1 MPDTK
6 QLRNRIRSVN
16 STLHLTH
23 AMELVA
29 ASKIKKA
36 SERMTGSNEYAC
48 AAAEAMAVL
57 AACPACEKS
66 PYLRSGMSGETRLM
80 VIAGDRGMAGGYN
93 ANIYRLAR
101 EYPDAKIIPVGKRA
115 YERFGGDA
123 FYGAEAF
130 STANARKIAEKL
142 CGDFL
147 EGAFG
152 RFGILYTRY
161 ISMMQQEASV
171 RWILPLDKRE
181 ARSSGKDIV
190 FEPDEVYVMSS
201 LVPEY
206 VTGMIMASVRESF
219 ASEVAARRM
228 AMDSAGK
235 NARQMIDDLTI
246 KYNRARQGAIT
257 QEITEIVAGSGS

>member
-36 SERMTGSNEYAC
+36 SEKMAGSSQYAH
-48 AAAEAMAVL
+48 AAEDALQVL
-57 AACPACEKS
+57 ASCPACDKS
-66 PYLRSGMSGETRLM
+66 PYLTKNNSDEVRLM

-115 YERFGGDA
+115 FDHFGGDE
-123 FYGAEAF
+123 FFGAEAF
-130 STANARKIAEKL
+130 TASDAKKIAGKL
-142 CGDFL
+142 CSDYLAGS
-147 EGAFG
+147 FG
-152 RFGILYTRY
+152 RFGILYTKY
-161 ISMMQQEASV
+161 ISMMQQDASV
-171 RWILPLDKRE
+171 RWVLPLEKPADHP
-181 ARSSGKDIV
+181 GTDMI
-190 FEPDEVYVMSS
+190 FEPDENHVMSAV
-201 LVPEY
+201 VPEY
-206 VTGMIMASVRESF
+206 VTGMIMAAVRESF

-235 NARQMIDDLTI
+235 NAKQMIDDLQL

>member
-36 SERMTGSNEYAC
+36 LERMSGSNEYAR
-48 AAAEAMAVL
+48 AAAEATAIL

-66 PYLRSGMSGETRLM
+66 PYLRSGASDEIRLL

-115 YERFGGDA
+115 FERFGGEA

-130 STANARKIAEKL
+130 ATADARKIAEEL
-142 CGDFL
+142 CRDFL

-161 ISMMQQEASV
+161 VSMMQQDASV
-171 RWILPLDKRE
+171 RWILPLDQSADK
-181 ARSSGKDIV
+181 SGKDIV
-190 FEPDEVYVMSS
+190 FEPDEAYVMSS

-235 NARQMIDDLTI
+235 NARQMIDDLKI

>member
-36 SERMTGSNEYAC
+36 SERMAGSNEYAR
-48 AAAEAMAVL
+48 AAQEAMDIL
-57 AACPACEKS
+57 SACPACEKS
-66 PYLRSGMSGETRLM
+66 PYLRKNGTGETRLM

-115 YERFGGDA
+115 FDHFGGDA

-130 STANARKIAEKL
+130 SSGDAAAVAAALCADFIA
-142 CGDFL
+142 GRFD
-147 EGAFG
+147 

-161 ISMMQQEASV
+161 VSMMQQDAAV
-171 RWILPLDKRE
+171 RWVLPLE
-181 ARSSGKDIV
+181 RSGSESKADIV
-190 FEPDEVYVMSS
+190 FEPDENTVMSAA
-201 LVPEY
+201 VPEY

-235 NARQMIDDLTI
+235 NARQMIDDLQL

-257 QEITEIVAGSGS
+257 QEITEIVAGSGT

>member
-36 SERMTGSNEYAC
+36 SVRMLGSNQY
-48 AAAEAMAVL
+48 AEAAKEAMDIL
-57 AACPACEKS
+57 CACPACEKS
-66 PYLRSGMSGETRLM
+66 PYLKRNVSCETRLLI
-80 VIAGDRGMAGGYN
+80 IAGDRGMAGGYN
-93 ANIYRLAR
+93 ANVFRLAK
-101 EYPDAKIIPVGKRA
+101 EFPDAAVIPVGKRA
-115 YERFGGDA
+115 YDHFGGDA

-130 STANARKIAEKL
+130 TAKDARGIADML
-142 CGDFL
+142 CADYVR
-147 EGAFG
+147 GAFG

-171 RWILPLDKRE
+171 RWVLPLEKPGEGPAGDL
-181 ARSSGKDIV
+181 V
-190 FEPDEVYVMSS
+190 FEPDENTVMSAA
-201 LVPEY
+201 VPEY
-206 VTGMIMASVRESF
+206 VTGIIMASVRESF

-235 NARQMIDDLTI
+235 NARQMIDDLQL

-257 QEITEIVAGSGS
+257 QEITEIVAGSGN

>member
-36 SERMTGSNEYAC
+36 SERMSGSNEYAR

-66 PYLRSGMSGETRLM
+66 PYLKSGASGETRLM

-115 YERFGGDA
+115 YERFGGET

-130 STANARKIAEKL
+130 STLDARKIAEKL

-171 RWILPLDKRE
+171 RWVLPLEKNEER
-181 ARSSGKDIV
+181 SGKDIV
-190 FEPDEVYVMSS
+190 FEPDEAYVMSS

-235 NARQMIDDLTI
+235 NARQMIDDLKI